1 MLAAN
6 VPELQNE
13 AGSEL
18 AGAQGE
24 VADATLAAGGGGSMN
39 NQQFNQTDNSS
50 SNTFNGSDI
59 PVSDQQADYS
69 YAV

>member
-13 AGSEL
+13 AGAEL

-24 VADATLAAGGGGSMN
+24 VADATMANNTGGSLN
-39 NQQFNQTDNSS
+39 NQQFTQTDNSS
-50 SNTFNGSDI
+50 STTFNGSEI

-69 YAV
+69 YA